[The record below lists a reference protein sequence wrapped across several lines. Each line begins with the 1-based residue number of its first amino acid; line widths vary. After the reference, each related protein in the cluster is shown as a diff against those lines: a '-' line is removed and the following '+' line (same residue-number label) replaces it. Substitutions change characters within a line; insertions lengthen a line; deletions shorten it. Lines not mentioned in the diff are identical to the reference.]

1 MSVGISTR
9 RITDYISPAY
19 LAEQRLLHAAPRGYG
34 ARGLKWAPVVLAL
47 VEEYAA
53 TSILDY
59 AAGQGSLAETLL
71 PLLPHVR
78 ISEYDPAVPRIAE
91 LPSFADLVNCTDCL
105 EHVEPDKLSA
115 VLAHIR
121 MLARK
126 VVWLVVSTCET
137 AKTLSDGRNAHL
149 IVQPAEWWRQT
160 VLAAGFTIQA
170 TPIEA
175 RNRPDKEW
183 MAVLT
188 P

>member
-1 MSVGISTR
+1 MSAGISTR

-19 LAEQRLLHAAPRGYG
+19 LAEQRILHAAPRGYG
-34 ARGLKWAPVVLAL
+34 ARGRKWAPVVLAL
-47 VEEYAA
+47 AEEYAA

-59 AAGQGSLAETLL
+59 GCGSGSLVAALRLELKG
-71 PLLPHVR
+71 VR
-78 ISEYDPAVPRIAE
+78 LDEYDPAIDGKDR
-91 LPSFADLVNCTDCL
+91 LPSFADLVNVTDVC
-105 EHVEPDKLSA
+105 EHIEPEKLSA

-149 IVQPAEWWRQT
+149 IVQPADWWRQT